1 MLKPRLPTGARQM
14 LSSRM
19 GAEVEL
25 GAQHSLCS
33 EGGCPAAPFL

>member
-25 GAQHSLCS
+25 GAKWTAQ
-33 EGGCPAAPFL
+33 PV